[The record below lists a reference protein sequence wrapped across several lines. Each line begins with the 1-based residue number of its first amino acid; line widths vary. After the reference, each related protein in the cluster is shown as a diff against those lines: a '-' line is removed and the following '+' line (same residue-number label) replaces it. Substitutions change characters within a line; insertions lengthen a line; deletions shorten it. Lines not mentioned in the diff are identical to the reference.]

1 MASDNATIGLQL
13 DDNEY
18 YVTIAE
24 FCSLSG
30 VVSEQENK
38 PTKERQN
45 CLVLRVELPP
55 DTYR

>member
-1 MASDNATIGLQL
+1 MANDNATIGLRL

-18 YVTIAE
+18 YVTVAE
-24 FCSLSG
+24 FRSLSG
-30 VVSEQENK
+30 VVNERENK

>member
-1 MASDNATIGLQL
+1 MTSDNATIGLRL

-18 YVTIAE
+18 YVTVAE
-24 FCSLSG
+24 FRSLSG
-30 VVSEQENK
+30 VVNERENK

>member
-1 MASDNATIGLQL
+1 MASDNATIGLRL

-18 YVTIAE
+18 YVTVAE
-24 FCSLSG
+24 FRSLSG

-38 PTKERQN
+38 PTKEQQN